1 MEAHTV
7 IRNGSV
13 RFDGNCEE
21 TRSFCGAICCKR
33 TVILLTE
40 EEKNSGKYEFIEPTV
55 GCECQSCQFLRPKNA
70 AALRRT
76 DDGCIHL
83 DGANKCSIY
92 DERPAACR
100 SFDCPATNWSLVIP
114 QKAK

>member
-1 MEAHTV
+1 MNEHFTV
-7 IRNGSV
+7 LNGSA

-40 EEKNSGKYEFIEPTV
+40 DEKDSGRYDFIEPTP
-55 GCECQSCQFLRPKNA
+55 GCECQSCQFLRSKNA
-70 AALRRT
+70 SALRRT
-76 DDGCIHL
+76 DDGCVYL
-83 DGANKCSIY
+83 DGAGKCSNY
-92 DERPAACR
+92 EDRPAACR
-100 SFDCPATNWSLVIP
+100 SFDCPSTTWSLVMH